1 MLQKY
6 QSDMPTEEDAPSG
19 LDLWSYYEILKRRI
33 LFFAIPFVVLLV
45 GGAVVV
51 AALPP
56 IYLSEGKV
64 LVESQQI
71 PVDLVRP
78 TVTTIALE
86 RIQVIEQR
94 IKTRENLLAIMEKF
108 QLYRDRKSWASTT
121 DLLDLIKQKIQ
132 IRPLEFKSTGRNNRV
147 AVAFTVG
154 FEHERPD
161 IAARV
166 ANELVTMILS
176 EDVRSRT
183 SQASETTRFL
193 TREVARLEGELRGI
207 ESKTTD
213 YKLRNTEITN
223 TVKQLEFEKRRLEAG
238 SGLSMTSIDELNKQL
253 SALKWELLQKSSLFS
268 DGHPN
273 IKTIKLQ
280 IAAVE
285 REIAAGV
292 KTGVAAGSALEKD
305 GQKGSTT
312 IAKSQSKEANS
323 QTRASTDQRG
333 AADKTLTD
341 LRTATAKASEIEMG
355 LNTLERQQNVVQRDL
370 EEASRKLSAARLG
383 ESLERD
389 QQAERFEILENPTV
403 PQASSKPNRLLVLA
417 MAFGIA
423 CMSGIGSVL
432 GAEMLD
438 KSIRT
443 RSDLNR
449 IVESHLIVTIPYVET
464 TSEAG
469 QRKQKIVLAAGGVL
483 TIVVGLVAVY
493 LLMPSIGTM
502 IRQVFSVVLG

>member
-1 MLQKY
+1 
-6 QSDMPTEEDAPSG
+6 
-19 LDLWSYYEILKRRI
+19 
-33 LFFAIPFVVLLV
+33 
-45 GGAVVV
+45 
-51 AALPP
+51 
-56 IYLSEGKV
+56 
-64 LVESQQI
+64 
-71 PVDLVRP
+71 
-78 TVTTIALE
+78 
-86 RIQVIEQR
+86 
-94 IKTRENLLAIMEKF
+94 
-108 QLYRDRKSWASTT
+108 
-121 DLLDLIKQKIQ
+121 
-132 IRPLEFKSTGRNNRV
+132 
-147 AVAFTVG
+147 
-154 FEHERPD
+154 
-161 IAARV
+161 
-166 ANELVTMILS
+166 LS

-207 ESKTTD
+207 ESKTAD
-213 YKLRNTEITN
+213 YKLRNAEITN

-238 SGLSMTSIDELNKQL
+238 SGLSMTNIDELNKQL